1 MKDSGSM
8 KKIFGENGEQ
18 LPLLIGLILILIVA
32 NYVFLSTKIPMW
44 ACHAVTVVLIIV
56 AAWCASAG
64 SKYVRKQ
71 HYEYLQRR
79 EEVLFKK
86 IEGLNDMLD
95 SLKRHAT
102 LSNKQS
108 GDSMGSWTEA
118 TDKLLEVFEN
128 RTKEVQASLA
138 GQAEIIEEKVVSKMS
153 GDLSVLSEK
162 VEALLS
168 SESQTGNE
176 WADDVEKNLVNAFHS
191 LEDKIAVQLGE
202 SVRKLDAVLTTMN
215 DHNDVF
221 SSKQSETSEAIKQ
234 WMETERNT
242 SLEEVLFKLD
252 SVVGEMKEFAA
263 RPSENTSDPQMV
275 ETLIADRMDPI
286 LLNLEEGR
294 KLLENLGAL
303 VQNDEQKTS
312 SLLADVSERL
322 LSDMQSAQE
331 EKYQLLKKEIE
342 ALTRRLEEG
351 IQPISA
357 ESSETSSLV
366 SQTVELTKTLEEKR
380 QQDAEQFDLIK
391 KQMDVIERVLVGK
404 VMESTTGS
412 TVESIAKMSAEL
424 NRSIRELQSAGQGTE
439 KMFHVV
445 NSELSA
451 VKEKLEQLSLATA
464 DGENSESTQ
473 MNAELAE
480 SLSNIL
486 LRLDNIEKKS
496 AMSKT
501 NVGALSVETEKV
513 NAMLTE
519 KMEQF
524 GDLVT
529 GMQNEVSRLLLRVL
543 VSQDDHTERVQ
554 KTYDSMLSQ
563 MSGMMNDTKTEIG
576 LLKHSVED
584 GHRVLS
590 ENDRQ
595 SLKTAEEQLVQST
608 AMKEKIDVYSS
619 VSENYRKDMLMKLDY
634 LQQQMQSLNLLAEVL
649 RDVSM
654 NSKLYNFRSDVR

>member
-32 NYVFLSTKIPMW
+32 NYVFLSTKIPIW
-44 ACHAVTVVLIIV
+44 ACHAVTVVLIIA

-168 SESQTGNE
+168 SEPQTGNE

-242 SLEEVLFKLD
+242 SLEEVLSKLD
-252 SVVGEMKEFAA
+252 SIVGEMKEFAA
-263 RPSENTSDPQMV
+263 RPSENTSDSQRV

-524 GDLVT
+524 GELVN
-529 GMQNEVSRLLLRVL
+529 GMQNEISRLLLRVL

-563 MSGMMNDTKTEIG
+563 ISGMMNDTKRDLD

-595 SLKTAEEQLVQST
+595 SLKTAEEQLVQNT

>member
-168 SESQTGNE
+168 SEPQTGNE

-524 GDLVT
+524 GELVN
-529 GMQNEVSRLLLRVL
+529 GMQNEISRLLLRVL

-563 MSGMMNDTKTEIG
+563 ISGMMNDTKRDLD

-584 GHRVLS
+584 GHRVLA

-595 SLKTAEEQLVQST
+595 SLKTAEEQLVQNT

>member
-32 NYVFLSTKIPMW
+32 NYVFLSTKIPIW
-44 ACHAVTVVLIIV
+44 ACHAVTVVLIIA

-168 SESQTGNE
+168 SEPQTGNE

-242 SLEEVLFKLD
+242 SLEEVLSKLD

-524 GDLVT
+524 GELVN
-529 GMQNEVSRLLLRVL
+529 GMQNEISRLLLRVL

-563 MSGMMNDTKTEIG
+563 ISGMMNDTKRDLD

-584 GHRVLS
+584 GHRVLA

-595 SLKTAEEQLVQST
+595 SLKTAEEQLVQNT

>member
-32 NYVFLSTKIPMW
+32 NYVFLSTKIPIW
-44 ACHAVTVVLIIV
+44 ACHAVTVVLIIA

-168 SESQTGNE
+168 SEPQTGNE

-524 GDLVT
+524 GELVN
-529 GMQNEVSRLLLRVL
+529 GMQNEISRLLLRVL

-563 MSGMMNDTKTEIG
+563 ISGMMNDTKRDLD

-595 SLKTAEEQLVQST
+595 SLKTAEEQLVQNT